1 MLIPL
6 IVEKKFSNPISCP
19 FISAGDFPNA
29 FPVRF
34 SEENKAFKSSA
45 INRLSAKQVL
55 LITFKVSA
63 PEKKI

>member
-6 IVEKKFSNPISCP
+6 IVEKKFSNQISRP
-19 FISAGDFPNA
+19 FISADDFPNA

-34 SEENKAFKSSA
+34 SEENKAFESSA

-55 LITFKVSA
+55 LITFKISGS
-63 PEKKI
+63 E